1 MQGSGPR
8 VVRRL
13 GLIGDVHAEDER
25 LRVAITALLAEKVER
40 ILCCGDLVDGHGDVD
55 RTCSTLALHGVIT
68 VRGNHDRW
76 IRDDDNRLVP
86 NAHSMTALA
95 PLSIDLLKSL
105 PRTVSIVVPG
115 GRLLLC
121 HGIGENDMRQLG
133 PDDGGY
139 AISSNDDLLKVLFD
153 ANRTTAHSMTKLLRF
168 AWQEP
173 GLRNEFVAQ
182 LSIGGVDGTLHK
194 RFRELRNHRAVRA
207 KTGTLDDSIALSGYV
222 LGPQGKS
229 TIAFA
234 ILFNK
239 VSGRGGA
246 ARAAADK
253 LVDLIHERQWK

>member
-105 PRTVSIVVPG
+105 PRTVSIDVPG

-153 ANRTTAHSMTKLLRF
+153 GTIAVMVGGHTHKPMVRRF
-168 AWQEP
+168 ERGGGKPALIVVNPGTLAREDGSGFAVLDLGTRRVDFYRISDGLMVEP
-173 GLRNEFVAQ
+173 G
-182 LSIGGVDGTLHK
+182 TH
-194 RFRELRNHRAVRA
+194 AV
-207 KTGTLDDSIALSGYV
+207 
-222 LGPQGKS
+222 
-229 TIAFA
+229 F
-234 ILFNK
+234 
-239 VSGRGGA
+239 
-246 ARAAADK
+246 
-253 LVDLIHERQWK
+253 